1 MTALLKYIGW
11 LALAVTALS
20 PLLYFTDR
28 MSDGTLRV
36 TLLVAMVVWF
46 AVAVIRDRQIS
57 D

>member
-1 MTALLKYIGW
+1 MNALLKYIGW

-28 MSDGTLRV
+28 MTDGTLRV

>member
-1 MTALLKYIGW
+1 MNALLKYIGW

-28 MSDGTLRV
+28 MTDGTLRV
-36 TLLVAMVVWF
+36 TLLIAMVVWF

>member
-1 MTALLKYIGW
+1 MNALLKYIGW

>member
-1 MTALLKYIGW
+1 MNALLKYVGW
-11 LALAVTALS
+11 LALAVTAIS

-28 MSDGTLRV
+28 MTDSTLRV
-36 TLLVAMVVWF
+36 TLLVAMVAWF

>member
-1 MTALLKYIGW
+1 MNALLKYIGW
-11 LALAVTALS
+11 LALAVTAIS

-28 MSDGTLRV
+28 MTDGTLRV

>member
-1 MTALLKYIGW
+1 MTALLKYVGW
-11 LALAVTALS
+11 LALAVTAIS

-28 MSDGTLRV
+28 MTDGTLRV
-36 TLLVAMVVWF
+36 TLLIAMVVWF